1 MAMLRKT
8 HLIIVSAALSYYLA
22 HHWSTY
28 SVKGSYG
35 LTFVA
40 VSVLLLTSRYIYRHI
55 LYPKLLSPLRD
66 IPVVPGGTFFN
77 GHGWQILK
85 ETTGLPH
92 RRWVHSVKHN
102 GLIRYHY
109 FGNIERVMVA
119 SPETLRE
126 VLVTRCYDFEK
137 PPLARVNLG
146 RLLGVGVLVAEG
158 DEHKIQRKNLMPAFQ
173 YRHIRDLYP
182 VFWEKSKLMV
192 DAVTNE
198 IAEDQRK
205 IQTPGGYSIVNFGD
219 WLSRC
224 TLDIIGLAGMGFDFN
239 AIADPNNEL
248 IKTYKNIFNPK
259 GFSVKVF
266 FVLNQVIPTWLFEK
280 LPIKRNLEVVE
291 AASVVRSVSHD
302 LIKHKQTKMAEKPDV
317 IDKDIISVALSS
329 GVFSVENLVD
339 QCMTFLAAGHETTA
353 TATSWALLELCRQ
366 PSIQARLREEI
377 RTLLPSPSSTV
388 PLTADLVDKLPYLH
402 AVCNEVLRFY
412 SPVPLTRRVAI
423 KDTVVGGHPLPKGT
437 EIIIAPWATNF
448 DSSLWGSDADKFN
461 PDRWMGEKRANTGGA
476 ESNFA
481 NLTFLHGPR
490 SCIGLGFAKAEFSVL
505 LASIV
510 GSFEFEFG
518 SEEFRGTEAQ
528 TGIVA
533 RPKGGVTLKMRAL
546 DGW

>member
-1 MAMLRKT
+1 MLRKT
-8 HLIIVSAALSYYLA
+8 HLLIASAALSYYLA

-35 LTFVA
+35 LTFA
-40 VSVLLLTSRYIYRHI
+40 AISVLLLTSRYVFLHI
-55 LYPKLLSPLRD
+55 LYPKLFSPLRD
-66 IPVVPGGTFFN
+66 IPVAPGGTFLN

-85 ETTGLPH
+85 EPTGIPH
-92 RRWVHSVKHN
+92 RGWVRDVKHS

-109 FGNIERVMVA
+109 FGNNERVMAA

-126 VLVTRCYDFEK
+126 VLVTKCYDFEK
-137 PPLARVNLG
+137 PALARVNLG
-146 RLLGVGVLVAEG
+146 RLLGVGVLLAEG
-158 DEHKIQRKNLMPAFQ
+158 EEHRVQRKNLMPAFQ
-173 YRHIRDLYP
+173 YRHIRDLYS
-182 VFWEKSKLMV
+182 VFWDKSKLMV
-192 DAVTNE
+192 DAVTDA

-205 IQTPGGYSIVNFGD
+205 KQTPGGYSTINFGD

-224 TLDIIGLAGMGFDFN
+224 TLDIIGVAGMGFDFN
-239 AIADPNNEL
+239 AIADPDNKLN
-248 IKTYKNIFNPK
+248 KTYKNIFNPS
-259 GFSVKVF
+259 GFGVKVF
-266 FVLNQVIPTWLFEK
+266 FILNQVVPTWLFEK
-280 LPIKRNLEVVE
+280 LPFKRNLEVVE
-291 AASVVRSVSHD
+291 AANLVRSVSRD
-302 LIKHKQTKMAEKPDV
+302 LIQHKQTKMAEKPDA

-353 TATSWALLELCRQ
+353 TTTSWALLELCRQ

-377 RTLLPSPSSTV
+377 RTSLPSPSSTV
-388 PLTADLVDKLPYLH
+388 PVTADLVDKLPYLH

-412 SPVPLTRRVAI
+412 AAVPLTRRSAVR
-423 KDTVVGGHPLPKGT
+423 DTVIGGHLIPKGT
-437 EIIIAPWATNF
+437 SVVISPWATNF
-448 DSSLWGSDADKFN
+448 DTSLWGPDADKFN
-461 PDRWMGEKRANTGGA
+461 PERWMGEKRANTGGA

-490 SCIGLGFAKAEFSVL
+490 GCIGLSFAKAEFSVL

-518 SEEFRGTEAQ
+518 SEEFRGTEAL

-533 RPKGGVTLKMRAL
+533 RPKGGVQLKMRAL
-546 DGW
+546 NGW